1 MTNILWCHC
10 TFCETDKLVAY
21 AKHSCFAPVQQW
33 CQGVGIRYAVEA
45 AERRVHARIPKLL
58 RISRVEADTDV
69 WNSLLHEMNKYLFFD
84 KFFFSFYFEWINF
97 VSAQMSASYRLSVRK
112 CFEQNAQDSIGVG
125 SLALNAYIYLQ
136 EVFAA
141 AAQHSIYRLSTISR
155 CRKIQ

>member
-58 RISRVEADTDV
+58 RISRVEADTDA

-84 KFFFSFYFEWINF
+84 EFFFFILFWMDKF
-97 VSAQMSASYRLSVRK
+97 RFSANVRFLPALCAKMLRTKCPRFDWCRFACTKYIHLSARGICCRST
-112 CFEQNAQDSIGVG
+112 AQ
-125 SLALNAYIYLQ
+125 YL
-136 EVFAA
+136 
-141 AAQHSIYRLSTISR
+141 
-155 CRKIQ
+155 